1 MKSIQF
7 LYIAFLLLLTSCGE
21 DTSVNPNL
29 IGTWKTPG
37 ATYTF
42 FENENY
48 AIEYINEGNVNAPQ
62 ADSIFGTYIN
72 DNKRN
77 IITFNQKGHRIHSTQ
92 EIIHQELNGSIWSYE
107 IKGDELHYESKTQI
121 GVLKRNNTKL

>member
-7 LYIAFLLLLTSCGE
+7 LYISLFLLLVSCGD
-21 DTSVNPNL
+21 DTSINPDL

-48 AIEYINEGNVNAPQ
+48 AIEYINDGGKNAPV
-62 ADSIFGTYIN
+62 ADSIFGTYIH
-72 DNKRN
+72 DNKRS
-77 IITFNQKGHRIHSTQ
+77 IITFNQKGYRIDSSQ
-92 EIIHQELNGSIWSYE
+92 VIVNKDLNGGIWDYK
-107 IKGDELHYESKTQI
+107 IKGDELHYESKTQT
-121 GVLKRNNTKL
+121 GVLKRSATKP